1 MRLATPLRSEVEF
14 DRVPTGDGGTG
25 RPRSIR
31 ARVKISPV
39 EAEAPFG
46 ELSASRGLRPLS
58 SGLNSTSIDHAG
70 SRKPGGAIV
79 RWPSLTQAE
88 ARPRPWLASA
98 SPPRWNR
105 SLVTCH
111 LMGLFNNPTTRGA
124 DATSGTTGSTR
135 RGRPRNEEAR
145 PGPGKRPARPR
156 SGANVGPPTNGR
168 RPTASADARTQVRRV
183 AQRSTGDAAEPTT
196 TGKPKTAQRTCES

>member
-1 MRLATPLRSEVEF
+1 MRLATPLRSEGKF
-14 DRVPTGDGGTG
+14 DCAPTGDGGTG

-58 SGLNSTSIDHAG
+58 SGWNSTSIDHAG

-79 RWPSLTQAE
+79 RRPSLTQAE

-98 SPPRWNR
+98 SRPCWNR
-105 SLVTCH
+105 SPVASSYCSTIPRRTE
-111 LMGLFNNPTTRGA
+111 PTPRQA
-124 DATSGTTGSTR
+124 QRAVR
-135 RGRPRNEEAR
+135 VAEERGRATWTRQEASAPEERSERRASHQR
-145 PGPGKRPARPR
+145 QATDSVSGRSNAGPARSAAKHR
-156 SGANVGPPTNGR
+156 RHSRANHNR
-168 RPTASADARTQVRRV
+168 QA
-183 AQRSTGDAAEPTT
+183 
-196 TGKPKTAQRTCES
+196 